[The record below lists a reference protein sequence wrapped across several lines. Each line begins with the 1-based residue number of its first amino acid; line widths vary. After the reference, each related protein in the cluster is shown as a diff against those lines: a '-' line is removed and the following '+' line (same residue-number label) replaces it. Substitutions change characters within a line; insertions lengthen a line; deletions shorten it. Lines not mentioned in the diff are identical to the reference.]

1 AAVEWAARDAAMRN
15 VPLSVIHVVAPIVV
29 GTPDA
34 VPPDYSQLQEEAAQ
48 SIIEQAH
55 RVAVAAA
62 PSHEGEISTE
72 ILHAQPVPAMV
83 ELSRRALMVA
93 VGCRGQGAV
102 EQALMGSVSAGIAHH
117 AHCPVAIIHQ
127 HPPDGTPAPDAPV
140 VVGIDGSPASEEA
153 TGIAFDEASRRGVD
167 LVALHAWSDMGPI
180 EFASANWAPIEW
192 RNIKDAEEEVL
203 AERLSGW
210 RERYPDVPVHKIVV
224 CDRPGLRLLEQAER
238 AHLVVLGSHGRGGFA
253 GMLLGSVCSAVV
265 HNAGVPV
272 IIARPPRTGLTPPH
286 YRRVFAARNSGGG
299 ACGRRTMVVWV
310 PRLMSV

>member
-1 AAVEWAARDAAMRN
+1 MSNMTHDMGLVVGVDGSPSSMAAVEWAARDAEMRN

-29 GTPDA
+29 GIPA
-34 VPPDYSQLQEEAAQ
+34 AIPPDYSQMQEEAART
-48 SIIEQAH
+48 IIEQAH
-55 RVAVAAA
+55 GVAIAAA
-62 PSHEGEISTE
+62 PSHAGEISTE

-83 ELSRRALMVA
+83 ELSGRALMVV

-102 EQALMGSVSAGIAHH
+102 GQALMGSVSAGIVHH

-127 HPPDGTPAPDAPV
+127 HSPESLPAPDAPV
-140 VVGIDGSPASEEA
+140 VVGIDGSPASAEA
-153 TGIAFDEASRRGVD
+153 TGIAFDEASRRGVG

-180 EFASANWAPIEW
+180 EFASVDWAPIEW

-210 RERYPDVPVHKIVV
+210 QERYPDVGVHKIVI
-224 CDRPGLRLLEQAER
+224 CDQPGRRLLEQAEQ
-238 AHLVVLGSHGRGGFA
+238 AQLVVLGSHGRGGFA

-272 IIARPPRTGLTPPH
+272 IIARPPEQH
-286 YRRVFAARNSGGG
+286 
-299 ACGRRTMVVWV
+299 
-310 PRLMSV
+310 

>member
-1 AAVEWAARDAAMRN
+1 MSNANREMGLVVGVDGSPSSMAAVEWAARDAEMRN
-15 VPLSVIHVVAPIVV
+15 VPLSVIHVVGPIVV
-29 GTPDA
+29 GIPA
-34 VPPDYSQLQEEAAQ
+34 AIPPDYSQMQEEAAQ
-48 SIIEQAH
+48 TIIEQAH
-55 RVAVAAA
+55 GVAIAAA
-62 PSHEGEISTE
+62 PSHAGEISTG

-83 ELSRRALMVA
+83 EISRRAVMVV

-127 HPPDGTPAPDAPV
+127 HSTESLPAPDAPV
-140 VVGIDGSPASEEA
+140 VVGIDGSPASAEA
-153 TGIAFDEASRRGVD
+153 TGIAFDEASRRGVG

-180 EFASANWAPIEW
+180 EFASVDWAPIEW

-210 RERYPDVPVHKIVV
+210 QERYPDVGVRKIVI
-224 CDRPGLRLLEQAER
+224 CDQPGRRLLEQAEQ
-238 AHLVVLGSHGRGGFA
+238 AQLVVLGSHGRGGFA

-272 IIARPPRTGLTPPH
+272 IIAHPPEQH
-286 YRRVFAARNSGGG
+286 
-299 ACGRRTMVVWV
+299 
-310 PRLMSV
+310 